1 MLRFTGRE
9 ARPVLGVERDTQ
21 SRQL

>member
-1 MLRFTGRE
+1 VTPLE
-9 ARPVLGVERDTQ
+9 VDIRDTQ